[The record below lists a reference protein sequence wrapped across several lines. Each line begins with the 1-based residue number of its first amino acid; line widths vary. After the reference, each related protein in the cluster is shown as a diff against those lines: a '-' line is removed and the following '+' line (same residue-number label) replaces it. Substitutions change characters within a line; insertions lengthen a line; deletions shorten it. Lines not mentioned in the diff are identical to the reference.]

1 MSADNEKAP
10 DEEAVVNFV
19 PVVELSVK
27 ESHTT
32 LEEDE
37 EVLFK
42 IKAKLFR
49 FDKGENNWKERGL
62 GDIKFLKHKDT
73 KKIRLLMRR
82 EKTLKICLNHYV
94 SPVMR
99 LEPNVGSDRSWVWT
113 CAADF
118 ADEEARQ
125 EVFAIRF
132 ATSENAQSFKAEFE
146 KAKKEM
152 EALVGAAVTLDRPAE
167 AKKEESKEEKKE
179 EKKEG
184 EERKADA

>member
-1 MSADNEKAP
+1 MSDPERNE
-10 DEEAVVNFV
+10 EEVNANFV
-19 PVVELSVK
+19 PVVELAVK
-27 ESHTT
+27 ENHTT

-62 GDIKFLKHKDT
+62 GDVKFLRHKET

-82 EKTLKICLNHYV
+82 EKTLKICMNHYV

-113 CAADF
+113 CSADF
-118 ADEEARQ
+118 ADEQAKA

-146 KAKKEM
+146 KAKGDM
-152 EALVGAAVTLDRPAE
+152 ETVVGAAPTLDRPTERADSE
-167 AKKEESKEEKKE
+167 PKAEEKKE
-179 EKKEG
+179 TKE
-184 EERKADA
+184 EEQKADA